1 MSHYVENSYTNNVKI
16 YLFTYKYSQLTIFII
31 FTGLTQNI
39 FQTLFPS
46 FPSFLPCGNCFAE
59 RGSFFRDLCV
69 SPNLA
74 SVLSHPSVDFMQ
86 IYLDYSA
93 TTPTRPEAIAIIQTI
108 LTQEWGNP
116 SSLHE
121 WGNRAALVVETARI
135 QVAGLINAVP
145 EAIVFTSGG
154 TEADNLAIMGIARF
168 HTFPQHIIISSV
180 EHSAI
185 SEPVRMLENW
195 GWEITRLG
203 VDNKGRV
210 NPEDLKAALRHN
222 TVLVSVIYG
231 QSEVG
236 TVQPI
241 AELGKITK
249 IHGALFHTDAV
260 QVAGR
265 LPIDVQTLPVD
276 LLSLSSHKLYGGLGA
291 GALYVRP
298 GVELISLL
306 GGGGQEQGL
315 RSGTQATPAIAG
327 FGIAAE
333 LAGQELAGERLRLIE
348 LRDRLFTNLADVPGL
363 IPTGDRINR
372 LPHHLSFYLEYA
384 DGEKISGKT
393 LVRQLNLAGIGISAG
408 AACHSGKLSPSPI
421 LLAMGYSQKAS
432 LSGIRLT
439 LGKQTTEADIDW
451 TAMVLKQVLQRLKP
465 DLSLV
470 VNQ

>member
-1 MSHYVENSYTNNVKI
+1 
-16 YLFTYKYSQLTIFII
+16 
-31 FTGLTQNI
+31 
-39 FQTLFPS
+39 
-46 FPSFLPCGNCFAE
+46 
-59 RGSFFRDLCV
+59 
-69 SPNLA
+69 
-74 SVLSHPSVDFMQ
+74 MQ

-93 TTPTRPEAIAIIQTI
+93 TTPTRPEVIAIIEKT
-108 LTQEWGNP
+108 LTQQWGNP

-145 EAIVFTSGG
+145 ESIIFTSGG
-154 TEADNLAIMGIARF
+154 TEADNLAIMGVARCY
-168 HTFPQHIIISSV
+168 TVPQHIIISSV

-185 SEPVRMLENW
+185 SEPAKMLENW

-203 VDNKGRV
+203 VNHQGRV
-210 NPEDLKAALRHN
+210 NPEDLKAALRDN

-231 QSEVG
+231 QSEIG

-241 AELGKITK
+241 AELEKITQV
-249 IHGALFHTDAV
+249 HGALFHTDAV

-298 GVELISLL
+298 GVELKPLL
-306 GGGGQEQGL
+306 GGGGQEAGL

-327 FGIAAE
+327 FGVAAE
-333 LAGQELAGERLRLIE
+333 LAGKELEMETGRLIQ
-348 LRDRLFTNLADVPGL
+348 LRDRLFGILADVPGL
-363 IPTGDRINR
+363 IPTGDKIHR
-372 LPHHLSFYLEYA
+372 LPHHLSFYLEAA

-408 AACHSGKLSPSPI
+408 AACNSGKLSPSPI
-421 LLAMGYSQKAS
+421 LLAMGYSQKEA
-432 LSGIRLT
+432 LGGIRLT
-439 LGKQTTEADIDW
+439 LGKQTTAADIDW
-451 TAMVLKQVLQRLKP
+451 TGMVFKQVLER
-465 DLSLV
+465 V
-470 VNQ
+470 INNIV